1 MKFSGKLCSFPLFR
15 ATLHFMRRLNQK
27 PQKEG
32 FLLSSDLRKNILSVI
47 GVLFLLLLQ
56 LSIKIFL
63 QLLGVTQW
71 HRAVTP
77 TSQLYQVQNQSQI
90 HETVF
95 KTYILIFTYAY
106 HLCIQKC
113 LSTYNLL
120 CTVLKAIYQE
130 QNKEISFSHYC

>member
-1 MKFSGKLCSFPLFR
+1 
-15 ATLHFMRRLNQK
+15 MRRLNQK

-63 QLLGVTQW
+63 QFLGVTQW

-77 TSQLYQVQNQSQI
+77 TSQLYQV
-90 HETVF
+90 
-95 KTYILIFTYAY
+95 
-106 HLCIQKC
+106 
-113 LSTYNLL
+113 
-120 CTVLKAIYQE
+120 
-130 QNKEISFSHYC
+130 